1 MDVTSLP
8 GSGLMANIERADL
21 ALPRRCVGNR
31 RGGRR
36 DGVESV
42 TPDDTP
48 EDTPMTIGEVAR
60 EFGITLRA
68 RRFFESKRLITPA

>member
-1 MDVTSLP
+1 V
-8 GSGLMANIERADL
+8 R
-21 ALPRRCVGNR
+21 LPRTNGGPWRAGNSYGYR
-31 RGGRR
+31 AG
-36 DGVESV
+36 ESV